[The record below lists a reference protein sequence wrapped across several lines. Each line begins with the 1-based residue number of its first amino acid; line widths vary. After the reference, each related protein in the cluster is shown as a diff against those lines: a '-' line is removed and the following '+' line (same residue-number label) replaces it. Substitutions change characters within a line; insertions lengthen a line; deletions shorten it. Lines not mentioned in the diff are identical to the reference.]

1 LIEILLLTGM
11 ALSRASSPPQFDRIP
26 NVGASLLAKRPS
38 GSAQF
43 FDLNEAV

>member
-1 LIEILLLTGM
+1 VIKVFLLARM
-11 ALSRASSPPQFDRIP
+11 ALSRASSLPQLDRIP